1 MIPLGTAVAA
11 RRRDGTYLRG
21 WVAYTHDNRNPYASA
36 SDRTCYGIRVLAGG
50 TSDGWTSDELTITGE
65 ATETSA
71 RFVKGAA

>member
-21 WVAYTHDNRNPYASA
+21 WVAYTHENRNPYA